1 MAVRI
6 RTIQKVLY
14 NNWNADPIYKSVWM
28 TKFTGN
34 LIKKGYKE
42 LAENLLYR
50 SFKNLKYLDKIVP
63 YLPLMELVQQIK
75 PIVQAPPKRVGS
87 QWYNIPTPL
96 VLSRQYKLGFKYIL
110 VSLIRRRHQQNA
122 IYWIVDGIQSALKN
136 YNIDV
141 EKKRAYMAHLIFE
154 NRTRAHFRWK

>member
-1 MAVRI
+1 
-6 RTIQKVLY
+6 
-14 NNWNADPIYKSVWM
+14 M

-87 QWYNIPTPL
+87 Q
-96 VLSRQYKLGFKYIL
+96 
-110 VSLIRRRHQQNA
+110 
-122 IYWIVDGIQSALKN
+122 
-136 YNIDV
+136 
-141 EKKRAYMAHLIFE
+141 
-154 NRTRAHFRWK
+154 